1 MEQSVFVKHQQLSA
15 FPPAKLLYIIY
26 RRLRE
31 QGVPT
36 TWYWIVDKVARK
48 VQGVSP
54 QTLSRIQP
62 LLYVGGQ
69 HRRQGL
75 PQMRTWGIK
84 AVVNMRAEAD
94 DAARGLALEHYL
106 WLPVTDDH
114 DPTFDQLLQGARFI
128 QEQTAAGNGVY
139 IHCAS
144 GVGRAPTM
152 AAAYLVMSGMDSE
165 TAWKTVLH
173 GRPFIRPTP
182 PQLEVIEDFAEAL
195 LV

>member
-1 MEQSVFVKHQQLSA
+1 MEQSVFVRHQQLSA

-26 RRLRE
+26 RRLKE
-31 QGVPT
+31 QGMAT
-36 TWYWIVDKVARK
+36 TWHWIVDKVARK

-54 QTLSRIQP
+54 QRLSRIQP

-75 PQMRTWGIK
+75 SRMRTWGIN

-94 DAARGLALEHYL
+94 DAARGLTLDHYL
-106 WLPVTDDH
+106 WLPVADDH
-114 DPTFDQLLQGARFI
+114 DPTFDQLLRGAKFI
-128 QEQTAAGNGVY
+128 QEQNAAGNGVY

-152 AAAYLVMSGMDSE
+152 AAAYLVMTGMDSE
-165 TAWKTVLH
+165 AAWRAVQH

-195 LV
+195 VM